1 MGVVLV
7 MYLVSFHLCLFSR
20 QAREIVLKYEGRLTR
35 TRGYQ
40 TAGADVRTN
49 QPFTGHSSFHQ
60 HVVTLSPA
68 LKCNF
73 CKKIAHFVFV

>member
-1 MGVVLV
+1 MYALEFKNDIYVRYLSCVLT
-7 MYLVSFHLCLFSR
+7 LR

-49 QPFTGHSSFHQ
+49 PLF
-60 HVVTLSPA
+60 VVG
-68 LKCNF
+68 C
-73 CKKIAHFVFV
+73 